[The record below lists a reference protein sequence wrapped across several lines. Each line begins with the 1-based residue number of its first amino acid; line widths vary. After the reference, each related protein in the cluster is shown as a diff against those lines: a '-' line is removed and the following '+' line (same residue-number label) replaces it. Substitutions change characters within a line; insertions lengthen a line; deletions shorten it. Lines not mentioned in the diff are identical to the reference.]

1 MSPIYDFYDPD
12 IKGGHLV
19 IKDDNQYKIFRWFL
33 SCDDY
38 NNPNYA
44 IYLWKWNIDENNV
57 SVIQQ
62 KTLPVEEIE
71 NYITNL
77 EFEDDFELGDNCQYS
92 QQNPLIMTTQLS
104 FLERNNIINSF
115 N

>member
-12 IKGGHLV
+12 INGGHLV
-19 IKDDNQYKIFRWFL
+19 IKDDNKYKILRWFL
-33 SCDDY
+33 SCDEY

-44 IYLWKWNIDENNV
+44 ICLWDWNVDENYV
-57 SVIQQ
+57 SNIWQ

-104 FLERNNIINSF
+104 LLERNNIINSF

>member
-1 MSPIYDFYDPD
+1 
-12 IKGGHLV
+12 V

>member
-1 MSPIYDFYDPD
+1 MSPIYDFYDPN